1 MRVTPDSSGAHCSVY
16 PTAPPLS
23 HHLEP
28 RTQHSHTGLHAR
40 AAIGTVVRAHAR
52 THVHTP
58 TPTRT
63 HTHPTPRITPLVH
76 VTSGRA
82 SVHASISPAADW
94 HHALCAPS
102 PHNLARSQLMGAAA
116 VVFAVSRSQLATT
129 GAALTMVTRLG
140 SARFATSSL
149 SHATEHA
156 TESEVKKWSRS
167 DLPSSE

>member
-1 MRVTPDSSGAHCSVY
+1 VR
-16 PTAPPLS
+16 TALCIQR
-23 HHLEP
+23 HLLCLITLNHE
-28 RTQHSHTGLHAR
+28 RSTATLGCTHAR
-40 AAIGTVVRAHAR
+40 PSAPSCVRTHAR
-52 THVHTP
+52 MY
-58 TPTRT
+58 TRPRPHA
-63 HTHPTPRITPLVH
+63 HTHPTPRITPHVH